1 LNESNVE
8 ANAQPIKRHNEVTYI
23 IAVAGPSGSG
33 KTALVNAVAE
43 KLNDAATL
51 FFDRYEKA
59 TKAPAHDLV
68 KWIEKGANFNEFT
81 VLNLSGDLERLK
93 RDESV
98 IDPLTKA
105 EIAPKKYILFEMPLG
120 KEHEDTARFID
131 LLIWIEI
138 PPDVALARKLREVT
152 AAFLRTNKKENSP
165 EFIAWISKYLDNY
178 LKIVRE
184 VLQIQKRKVSPRA
197 DITLDGQADL
207 ETMAHA
213 ATREILKRLP

>member
-1 LNESNVE
+1 M
-8 ANAQPIKRHNEVTYI
+8 TYI

-43 KLNDAATL
+43 KLSDAATL

-59 TKAPAHDLV
+59 TKAPAYDLV
-68 KWIEKGANFNEFT
+68 KWIEKGADFDEFAAD
-81 VLNLSGDLERLK
+81 NLSKDLEKLK
-93 RDESV
+93 RGESV
-98 IDPLTKA
+98 TDPLTKA
-105 EIAPKKYILFEMPLG
+105 EIPARKYIIFEMPLG
-120 KEHEDTARFID
+120 REHKDTAGYID
-131 LLIWIEI
+131 LLIWIKI

-152 AAFLRTNKKENSP
+152 AAFLRAGKKENSA
-165 EFIAWISKYLDNY
+165 EFVAWMNTYLDNY

-197 DITLDGQADL
+197 DISLDGQAGL
-207 ETMAHA
+207 ETLAQK